1 MPSPPPTAPATPVG
15 DGEAERTGVLARP
28 RLRIHL
34 DAAIVRGEGL
44 YVTGEREPSFLAGEL
59 WPELLPL
66 LDGQRPIERVLAALP
81 GRVPETFAA
90 LDRLR
95 ARGLLADGPPAASG
109 LEQPV
114 AAFWEA
120 LGADPGH
127 ARRRLQG
134 AAVSITTLGGQAT
147 APWRRALRALE
158 IVPGGPSLA
167 APRARMPALAFEA
180 PSLALVLTDDHLHP
194 ELAAIDARARQD
206 GQPWLLVRPGGV
218 RPWLGPL
225 FVPERTGCWECLA
238 QRLRGHRRLEAH
250 VAWKTGRRLG
260 APLAGLPSSRDA
272 VIGLVV
278 TEVAKWLVL
287 GRSALE
293 GAVISLDLDGFDRG
307 THPLTRRPQCAACGR
322 PARPDA
328 PPVRPTLGTTA
339 APAPARAASLD
350 GGYRTTAAEATV
362 ARLERHVSPITGIIG
377 GVQARLDEHGLTPV
391 FVTDHGFA
399 EMDAERWF
407 LQEGFRK
414 RSGGKGTTRAQALAS
429 ALGESIERWCGVFQG
444 DEPRVRASREA
455 LGPAAIHPNACMG
468 YSARQYAE
476 RERWNAL
483 SSKVR
488 WVPEPFDDRV
498 ELEWTPLWCLDEDAP
513 RWLPAAYCW
522 YGHPAE
528 AGPRVAAADS
538 NGCAAGNTLD
548 EAVLQG
554 LCELVERDCV
564 ALWWY
569 NRVRRP
575 GVALESFEVP
585 WVLELVEH
593 HRGLSRELWALDI
606 TSDLGIPAFAAVSR
620 RVDVPRQ
627 DVLLGFAAHVD
638 ARTALVRAMTEL
650 GQSLPS
656 VPSAGDGPQARLR
669 GDNHEAIRW
678 WSTATLASQP
688 WLGPDPAQPL
698 RTLSDHPRPPTT
710 DVAVTLQQCVQRLH
724 DRGLHTLVL
733 DQTRPDVGLPV
744 ARVVVPGLRH
754 FWARFG
760 PGRLYDV
767 PVALGWRAAPLPEEQ
782 LNDFAVY
789 F

>member
-1 MPSPPPTAPATPVG
+1 MPSLPSTPSATPPG
-15 DGEAERTGVLARP
+15 GGEAERGGSPARP
-28 RLRIHL
+28 RPRLHL
-34 DAAIVRGEGL
+34 DTAVVPDEGL
-44 YVTGEREPSFLAGEL
+44 YVVGERDASCLPGEI

-66 LDGQRPIERVLAALP
+66 LDGRRSIAQVLAAGP
-81 GRVPETFAA
+81 GRVPEAFGA

-95 ARGLLADGPPAASG
+95 VRGLLADGPPDASG
-109 LEQPV
+109 LERPE

-120 LGADPGH
+120 LGGDPKR
-127 ARRRLQG
+127 ARERLQH
-134 AAVSITTLGGQAT
+134 AEVSVVALDGQAT
-147 APWRRALRALE
+147 APWLEALRGLE
-158 IVPGGPSLA
+158 IDTEASDRTPSL
-167 APRARMPALAFEA
+167 
-180 PSLALVLTDDHLHP
+180 SLVLTDDHLHP
-194 ELAAIDARARQD
+194 ELAGIDARAREQ
-206 GQPWLLVRPGGV
+206 GRPWLLVRPGGV

-225 FVPERTGCWECLA
+225 FVPGRTGCWVCLA
-238 QRLRGHRRLEAH
+238 ERLRGHRRLEAH
-250 VAWKTGRRLG
+250 VERKTGRRFV
-260 APLAGLPSSRDA
+260 APPASSASARAA
-272 VIGLVV
+272 VIGLV
-278 TEVAKWLVL
+278 THELAKWLAL

-293 GAVISLDLDGFDRG
+293 GAVITLDLDALDRQA
-307 THPLTRRPQCAACGR
+307 HPLTRRPQCRACGQ
-322 PARPDA
+322 PARADA
-328 PPVRPTLGTTA
+328 APVRPQLGTTA
-339 APAPARAASLD
+339 APARAASLD
-350 GGYRTTAAEATV
+350 GGYRTASAEDTV
-362 ARLERHVSPITGIIG
+362 ARLQRHVSPITGIIG
-377 GVQARLDEHGLTPV
+377 GVQARLDERGPTPV

-407 LQEGFRK
+407 LREGFRK
-414 RSGGKGTTRAQALAS
+414 RSGGKGTTRMQALAS

-483 SSKVR
+483 GSKVR

-522 YGHPAE
+522 YGHPVE

-538 NGCAAGNTLD
+538 NGCAAGSTLD

-554 LCELVERDCV
+554 LLELVERDCV

-575 GVALESFEVP
+575 GVALASFEVP

-593 HRGLSRELWALDI
+593 HRGLGRELWALDV
-606 TSDLGIPAFAAVSR
+606 TGDLGIPAFAAVSR
-620 RVDVPRQ
+620 RVDVPRE
-627 DVLLGFAAHVD
+627 DVILGFAAHVD

-656 VPSAGDGPQARLR
+656 VPGPADGPRAPLR

-678 WSTATLASQP
+678 WSTATLANQP

-698 RTLSDHPRPPTT
+698 CTLADHPPPPAT
-710 DVAVTLQQCVQRLH
+710 DVAVTLRQCVERLH
-724 DRGLHTLVL
+724 ARGLHTLVL

-767 PVALGWRAAPLPEEQ
+767 PVALGWRAAPLLEEQ

>member
-1 MPSPPPTAPATPVG
+1 MVMPSLPPTPPTIPPGGGADERA
-15 DGEAERTGVLARP
+15 EAQARP
-28 RLRIHL
+28 RLRLHL
-34 DAAIVRGEGL
+34 EARAVPDEGL
-44 YVTGEREPSFLAGEL
+44 YVAGEREPSCFAGEL

-66 LDGQRPIERVLAALP
+66 LDGRRAIERVLAALP
-81 GRVPETFAA
+81 GRVPEAFAA
-90 LDRLR
+90 LDRVR
-95 ARGLLADGPPAASG
+95 ARGLLADGPPEASG
-109 LEQPV
+109 PDRPM

-127 ARRRLQG
+127 ARRRLQD
-134 AAVSITTLGGQAT
+134 AEVSITALGGQAT

-158 IVPGGPSLA
+158 IEPRGHALPSLT
-167 APRARMPALAFEA
+167 
-180 PSLALVLTDDHLHP
+180 LVLTDDHLHP
-194 ELAAIDARARQD
+194 ELAAIDARARED
-206 GQPWLLVRPGGV
+206 GRAWLLVRPEGV

-225 FVPERTGCWECLA
+225 FVPGRTGCWVCLA

-250 VAWKTGRRLG
+250 VERKTGRRFG
-260 APLAGLPSSRDA
+260 APPAGLPSTRAA
-272 VIGLVV
+272 VIGLVT
-278 TEVAKWLVL
+278 TEVAKWLAL

-293 GAVISLDLDGFDRG
+293 GAVITLDLETLDRQA
-307 THPLTRRPQCAACGR
+307 HPLTRRPQCPACGR

-328 PPVRPTLGTTA
+328 PPVRPALDTV
-339 APAPARAASLD
+339 APARAASLD
-350 GGYRTTAAEATV
+350 GGYRIASAEDAI

-377 GVQARLDEHGLTPV
+377 SVTARLDERGPTPV
-391 FVTDHGFA
+391 VVTDHGFA

-407 LQEGFRK
+407 LREGFRK
-414 RSGGKGTTRAQALAS
+414 RSGGKGTTRAQAMAS

-444 DEPRVRASREA
+444 DEPRVRASRAA

-468 YSARQYAE
+468 YSDRQYRE

-483 SSKVR
+483 GSKVR
-488 WVPEPFDDRV
+488 WVPEPFDDAM
-498 ELEWTPLWCLDEDAP
+498 ELEWTPLWCIDEDAP

-538 NGCAAGNTLD
+538 NGCAAGSTLD

-554 LCELVERDCV
+554 LFELVERDCV

-585 WVLELVEH
+585 WLLELVEH
-593 HRGLSRELWALDI
+593 YRGLGRELWALDV

-620 RVDVPRQ
+620 RVDVPRE
-627 DVLLGFAAHVD
+627 DVILGFAAHVD
-638 ARTALVRAMTEL
+638 ARTALVRAMTEM

-656 VPSAGDGPQARLR
+656 VPGRADGPEARLR

-678 WSTATLASQP
+678 WSTATLASEPYLQ
-688 WLGPDPAQPL
+688 PDPAQP
-698 RTLSDHPRPPTT
+698 RCTLADHPSPPTA
-710 DVAVTLQQCVQRLH
+710 DVAVTLRQHVERLAA
-724 DRGLHTLVL
+724 RGLHTLVL

-767 PVALGWRAAPLPEEQ
+767 PVALGWRPAPLPEAQ
-782 LNDFAVY
+782 LNDFVVY